1 MDNSWIA
8 TLLGFGIVAAVTREV
23 CCVKRKR
30 SEAVAL
36 KEEVQRW
43 EGEGGQV
50 PGATPASSIPGTT
63 VKSGP
68 VPPGPTLQ

>member
-1 MDNSWIA
+1 MDSAWIA

-23 CCVKRKR
+23 CCVRRKR
-30 SEAVAL
+30 REAVAL

-50 PGATPASSIPGTT
+50 PGATLGAPATAPTADNPKSYSATT
-63 VKSGP
+63 
-68 VPPGPTLQ
+68 